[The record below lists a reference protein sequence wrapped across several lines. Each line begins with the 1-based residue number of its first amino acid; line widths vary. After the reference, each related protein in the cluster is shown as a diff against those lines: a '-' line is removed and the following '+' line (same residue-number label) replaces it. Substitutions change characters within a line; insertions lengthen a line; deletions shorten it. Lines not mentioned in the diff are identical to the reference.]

1 MNHTIPW
8 VEKYRPVHFK
18 DIVLDDINTR
28 LLDNLIEQDMFPNIL
43 LYGPPGTGKT
53 TTILN
58 LISRYQIKHNDVNK
72 GLVIHLNASDERGID
87 IIRNQIA
94 QFVHSKALISNGLKI
109 IILDEVDYITKTSQQ
124 ALKYLIQEYN
134 QNVRF
139 CLICNYISR
148 LDTQLQNEFIHLKF
162 NSLPPDKIIDFLS
175 YINQEEKLNITLDTL
190 HSIQQ
195 LFQSDMRSMINYM
208 QSNSYKTIHI
218 TTLNVWENVYQS
230 IQTGQF
236 NIKEFLRLEDTY
248 KLNTQSILHT
258 FLSYLMTHKVS
269 LHTKDFIDFCEY
281 NIRITSTNDSYLRN
295 YFIEH
300 ITDYIKPR
308 IIQRLENVNMPNN

>member
-1 MNHTIPW
+1 MIYYMHSIPW
-8 VEKYRPVHFK
+8 VEKYRPIHFK

-28 LLDNLIEQDMFPNIL
+28 LLNNMIEQDMFPNIL

-87 IIRNQIA
+87 IIRNQIT

-162 NSLPPDKIIDFLS
+162 NTLPPDKIIDFLS
-175 YINQEEKLNITLDTL
+175 YINKEENLNITMDTL
-190 HSIQQ
+190 TSIQEM
-195 LFQSDMRSMINYM
+195 FRSDIRSMINYM
-208 QSNSYKTIHI
+208 QSNSYTSIHI
-218 TTLNVWENVYQS
+218 ATLNVWEDVYTL
-230 IQTGQF
+230 IQKKKF
-236 NIKEFLRLEDTY
+236 NIKEFLKLEYTY
-248 KLNTQSILHT
+248 RMNTRSIIHMFVSFLMMYKVHLHT
-258 FLSYLMTHKVS
+258 NN
-269 LHTKDFIDFCEY
+269 FIDFCEY
-281 NIRITSTNDSYLRN
+281 IIRLTGTNDTYLQN
-295 YFIEH
+295 FFIEH
-300 ITDYIKPR
+300 ITDYLIPR
-308 IIQRLENVNMPNN
+308 

>member
-1 MNHTIPW
+1 MNHSIPW
-8 VEKYRPVHFK
+8 VEKYRPIQFK
-18 DIVLDDINTR
+18 DIVLDDINTH
-28 LLDNLIEQDMFPNIL
+28 LLNNIIEQDMFPNIL

-72 GLVIHLNASDERGID
+72 GLVIHLNASDDRGID
-87 IIRNQIA
+87 IIRNQVA
-94 QFVHSKALISNGLKI
+94 QFVHSNALISDGLKI

-162 NSLPPDKIIDFLS
+162 NALPPDKIIDLLS
-175 YINQEEKLNITLDTL
+175 YIKNEEKLNISVDTL

-195 LFQSDMRSMINYM
+195 MFQSDIRSMINYI
-208 QSNSYKTIHI
+208 QSNSYNTIHLP
-218 TTLNVWENVYQS
+218 TLNVWEDVFQS

-236 NIKEFLRLEDTY
+236 NMKECLRLEHTY
-248 KLNTQSILHT
+248 KLNIRSILYM
-258 FLSYLMTHKVS
+258 FISYLILHKS
-269 LHTKDFIDFCEY
+269 TLHTKDFIEFCEY
-281 NIRITSTNDSYLRN
+281 TIRTTNTTDTYLRN

-300 ITDYIKPR
+300 IPEHIPP
-308 IIQRLENVNMPNN
+308 IIP